1 MGYCTRS
8 QEPWSLELELRM
20 KQQVHVAWC
29 RGVIGGSWSLWSFW
43 CVVGW
48 NFLFVS
54 GDRGIVGWL
63 RGIVSWGRY
72 VIGGGG
78 GIVGGGWCLSR
89 FLSLWCIICWGFVA
103 ASILGRGKAKKTEKR
118 DELHPG
124 FFKYRQDLSNSK
136 IALTEGAGLQCVWSN
151 GSKS

>member
-1 MGYCTRS
+1 MYI
-8 QEPWSLELELRM
+8 
-20 KQQVHVAWC
+20 VAWC
-29 RGVIGGSWSLWSFW
+29 RGVVGGSWSLWSFW

-48 NFLFVS
+48 NFFFVS
-54 GDRGIVGWL
+54 R
-63 RGIVSWGRY
+63 GRY
-72 VIGGGG
+72 IIGGGG

-118 DELHPG
+118 DELHPS

-151 GSKS
+151 GSKSTPH